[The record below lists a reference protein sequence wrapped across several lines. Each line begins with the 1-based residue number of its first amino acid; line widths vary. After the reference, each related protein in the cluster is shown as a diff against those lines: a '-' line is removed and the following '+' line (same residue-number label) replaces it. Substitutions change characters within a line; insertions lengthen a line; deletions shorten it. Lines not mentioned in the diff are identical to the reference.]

1 MQQVKRY
8 SGFEFVRSVIRA
20 KGFPYPI
27 SWAHRIAGVLL
38 VLYALIHINT
48 LASLSNPEIF
58 NRKAQMFSG
67 ALPMFLEW
75 LLALPVIFHA
85 LNGGRICIYEIYS
98 TKWDS
103 VLLRWVVSLTAG
115 YMLLLGY
122 FMVLGNQRVTPHFFW
137 LCTMIAGLAASAMMI
152 ARLRRSASSLG
163 WKLQR
168 ISGTL
173 LFVLVPAHM
182 LFMHLNPEVGRDVL
196 MISERMAQPLIKFID
211 VVLLSGVLSHGGY
224 GLMTIAGD
232 YIPTRR
238 NRLLFAWAA
247 LLILL
252 VFWLQGFILIMSI

>member
-1 MQQVKRY
+1 MEQVKRY
-8 SGFEFVRSVIRA
+8 SGFEFIRSLIRA
-20 KGFPYPI
+20 KGAPYPI

-48 LASLSNPEIF
+48 LASLSNPEEF
-58 NRKAQMFSG
+58 SRKARMFSG

-85 LNGGRICIYEIYS
+85 LNGGRLCIYEIFS
-98 TKWDS
+98 TKSDE

-115 YMLLLGY
+115 FMVLLGY
-122 FMVLGNQRVTPHFFW
+122 FMVLGNQFVTPHFFW
-137 LCTMIAGLAASAMMI
+137 ICALIAGGAASAAMI
-152 ARLRRSASSLG
+152 VRLRRSASSKG

-196 MISERMAQPLIKFID
+196 MISERMAQPLIKFVDAI
-211 VVLLSGVLSHGGY
+211 LLSGVLFHGGY
-224 GLMTIAGD
+224 GLLTIAGD
-232 YIPTRR
+232 YIATRR
-238 NRLLFAWAA
+238 NRLLFSGAA
-247 LLILL
+247 VLILL
-252 VFWLQGFILIMSI
+252 IFWLQGFILIITI